1 VDYRPTCAANFRTNY
16 FFERCWVMGA
26 KMVRLA
32 LLTVCGLDELDHHC
46 AKGITHVLSLLDPG
60 WPEPEAFWAYGP
72 HHRVTLHFHDTVQP
86 GPDLVLPTIENVET
100 ILGFG
105 RSIIAQA
112 ERHHVHLLVHCHAG
126 ISRSTAAMAILLAQA
141 GLKGAEDSVFG
152 QIQELRP
159 QAWPNSLMIGLADE
173 LLGRKGRLSAAL
185 DRFYTRQ
192 IRSQPGTAQLMQ
204 TCPRGARIEMGRVA

>member
-1 VDYRPTCAANFRTNY
+1 
-16 FFERCWVMGA
+16 MGDN
-26 KMVRLA
+26 MLRLA
-32 LLTVCGLDELDHHC
+32 LLTVCGLDELEHHS
-46 AKGITHVLSLLDPG
+46 AQGITHVLSILDPG
-60 WPEPEAFWAYGP
+60 SPEPEAFWAYGP
-72 HHRVTLHFHDTVQP
+72 HQRVTLHFHDTVQP
-86 GPDLVLPTIENVET
+86 GADLVLPTVENVET

-105 RSIIAQA
+105 RSVIAQA
-112 ERHHVHLLVHCHAG
+112 ERHQIHLLVHCHAG

-141 GLKGAEDSVFG
+141 GPKGVEDSVFG

-192 IRSQPGTAQLMQ
+192 I
-204 TCPRGARIEMGRVA
+204 

>member
-1 VDYRPTCAANFRTNY
+1 
-16 FFERCWVMGA
+16 MGV
-26 KMVRLA
+26 KMLRLA
-32 LLTVCGLDELDHHC
+32 LLTVCGLDELGHHC
-46 AKGITHVLSLLDPG
+46 ARGVSHVLSILDPG
-60 WPEPEAFWAYGP
+60 WPEPEAFWGYDP
-72 HHRVTLHFHDTVQP
+72 HHRVTLRFHDTLQP

-105 RSIIAQA
+105 RGLIADS
-112 ERHHVHLLVHCHAG
+112 ERHHIHVLVHCHAG

-141 GLKGAEDSVFG
+141 GPKGVEDRVFG

-185 DRFYTRQ
+185 GRFYARQ
-192 IRSQPGTAQLMQ
+192 IRNQPGTEQVMQ
-204 TCPRGARIEMGRVA
+204 SCGRGPEIEMARAAA